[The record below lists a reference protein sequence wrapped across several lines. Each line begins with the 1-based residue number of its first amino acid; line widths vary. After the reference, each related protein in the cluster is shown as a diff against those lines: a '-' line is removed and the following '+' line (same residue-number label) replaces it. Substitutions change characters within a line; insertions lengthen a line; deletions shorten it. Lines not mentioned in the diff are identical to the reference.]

1 MTILSPPLYSVI
13 ALLAVAGCSEAT
25 PDAAVIAK
33 VERQAAS
40 AAEDDGRVLC
50 ALDGAAEFQRSCVV
64 DRDESEAGLVLTVRH
79 PDGAFH
85 RLLVTKDGRGV
96 VAADGAEPAK
106 VSIVGGNSIE
116 VAIADDRYR
125 LPATIGP
132 VKK

>member
-1 MTILSPPLYSVI
+1 MSLRIFS
-13 ALLAVAGCSEAT
+13 ALACVAIAGCSEAE
-25 PDAAVIAK
+25 PDAAVIAN
-33 VERQAAS
+33 VERQAAAS
-40 AAEDDGRVLC
+40 AEDDGRVLC
-50 ALDGAAEFQRSCVV
+50 ALDGAAGFQRTCVV
-64 DRDESEAGLVLTVRH
+64 DRDETEAGLVLTVRH

-125 LPATIGP
+125 LPATVGP
-132 VKK
+132 VKQ